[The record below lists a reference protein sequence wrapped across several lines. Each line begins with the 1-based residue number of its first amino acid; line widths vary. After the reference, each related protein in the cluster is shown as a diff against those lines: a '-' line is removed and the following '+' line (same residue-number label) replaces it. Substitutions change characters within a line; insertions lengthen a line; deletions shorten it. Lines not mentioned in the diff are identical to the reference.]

1 MQNLGIFMQQM
12 SNCSIIFAFI
22 GNLIASNIPGHG
34 IFYLL
39 VVDGIFA
46 AAEVAGDK

>member
-22 GNLIASNIPGHG
+22 GNLIVSNMPNPD
-34 IFYLL
+34 IFHLL
-39 VVDGIFA
+39 VVDGIFT